1 MAPLTTTLKDRMD
14 IVHLFG
20 VLRRRMALVVMTM
33 AVATG
38 LGVALTFSMT
48 PKYTA
53 SSDVLLDV
61 RKTTVI
67 DMQAVVG
74 GLQNGDVAAIRS
86 EVDVIASPALLE
98 RVITDL
104 GLLSN
109 PDFNPALDTRK
120 HLKDYIAQVL
130 VLPPTVANL
139 LFPAEDLTAL
149 TPDERERRTMA
160 EAVRRLQANLGV
172 YNDQGRSYTIRISY
186 TATDPKLAA
195 RIVNAVA
202 QQYLTSQLEAKYQK
216 TQEVNRWL
224 QDKLADLKQ
233 RVESAD
239 DAVQAYRRA
248 NNLLSTPAGGTV
260 ASQQLNDLNT
270 QLALAQADAAQKH
283 GALRQFQSTVKEGI
297 ARAERLAEVL
307 ASPTISALK
316 VQEADANRRL
326 ADLETRFGEKY
337 PTVISAKQERAAIQA
352 RIAAEIQK
360 IVGTMANEAQAADY
374 RVEQL
379 RSDLAK
385 LSLNVQQN
393 NQAEVKLQELQRE
406 AQANRMLYENML
418 NRFKETSESQDIQQP
433 DATIIAKAD
442 IPVLPSFPNKPL
454 FSFMAAL
461 AAACLGL
468 AFALLAERLD
478 NCFRSGAEVEEYTGV
493 RGIGLVPSVA
503 DDVRDELI
511 RRPASPFSEAMRTI
525 RSQLAL
531 SSTGT
536 PPRIIL
542 VTSAAPGEGKST
554 TAFSLARASA
564 QAGVSTLLVD
574 CDWRR
579 PSLHKMIGM
588 RNDVSLLDVFRGEAN
603 PEELIQTDGAT
614 GLSFVAG
621 RHRVHNPNDLLA
633 GPHMKNFLI
642 GALDRYELIVL
653 DSPPVMAASDAMIL
667 SRLVDATLFVVRWG
681 ATPRQVVVNAIK
693 MLQNAEAKLA
703 GAVINQVDV
712 RKHRRYG
719 FGDQTHYY
727 GYHRGAGGEARMQRQ
742 PGAAFAGDPLLAL
755 SDKQAAVD
763 GPRR

>member
-1 MAPLTTTLKDRMD
+1 MAPLTTTLKDHMD
-14 IVHLFG
+14 IVHFLG
-20 VLRRRMALVVMTM
+20 ILRRRMGLVIATMLVV
-33 AVATG
+33 TG
-38 LGVALTFSMT
+38 LGAALTFSLT

-67 DMQAVVG
+67 DMQAVVA

-86 EVDVIASPALLE
+86 EVDVISSPALLE

-104 GLLSN
+104 GLLSS
-109 PDFNPALDTRK
+109 PEFNPALDTRR
-120 HLKDYIAQVL
+120 HLKDYIMQVL
-130 VLPPTVANL
+130 ALPPAVTSFL
-139 LFPAEDLTAL
+139 LPSEDLNAL
-149 TPDERERRTMA
+149 TPDERERRTMV

-172 YNDQGRSYTIRISY
+172 YNDQGKSYTIRITY
-186 TATDPKLAA
+186 TSGDPKLAA

-233 RVESAD
+233 RVESSD

-297 ARAERLAEVL
+297 ARAEKLPEVML
-307 ASPTISALK
+307 SQTISALK

-326 ADLETRFGEKY
+326 AELETRFGEKY
-337 PTVISAKQERAAIQA
+337 PAVISARQEQAAIQA

-385 LSLNVQQN
+385 LTAHVQQN
-393 NQAEVKLQELQRE
+393 NQAEVKLQELERE

-442 IPVLPSFPNKPL
+442 IPVVPSFPNKPL
-454 FSFMAAL
+454 FTFMALL
-461 AAACLGL
+461 ASTCLGIAL
-468 AFALLAERLD
+468 ALLAERLD
-478 NCFRSGAEVEEYTGV
+478 NCFRAGAQIEAHTGV
-493 RGIGLVPSVA
+493 PGIGLVPAVSGG
-503 DDVRDELI
+503 VRDELI
-511 RRPASPFSEAMRTI
+511 RHPSSAFSEAIRTI
-525 RSQLAL
+525 RSAIGMLDAE
-531 SSTGT
+531 S
-536 PPRIIL
+536 PPRTIL
-542 VTSAAPGEGKST
+542 VTSAAPEEGKST
-554 TAFSLARASA
+554 TAFSLARAAA
-564 QAGVSTLLVD
+564 QAGISTLLVD

-579 PSLHKMIGM
+579 PALHKIMEV
-588 RNDVSLLDVFRGEAN
+588 RSEASLIDVFRGQADVED
-603 PEELIQTDGAT
+603 LIQTDRAT
-614 GLSFVAG
+614 GMALIAG
-621 RHRVHNPNDLLA
+621 HRVVHNANDLI
-633 GPHMKNFLI
+633 GGQHMRNFLKE
-642 GALDRYELIVL
+642 ALARYELIVL
-653 DSPPVMAASDAMIL
+653 DSPPVMAAADALIL

-693 MLQNAEAKLA
+693 MLQKAQAKFA
-703 GAVINQVDV
+703 GVVVNRVNV

-719 FGDQTHYY
+719 FGDQTRYY
-727 GYHRGAGGEARMQRQ
+727 GYYQLHGSAGARA
-742 PGAAFAGDPLLAL
+742 
-755 SDKQAAVD
+755 STSHT
-763 GPRR
+763 